1 MFVTSEPLE
10 HVGSSFEAQT
20 VSGFNQTPQVFI
32 QAERPFYVGCLENYN
47 QLTVLM
53 ARERA
58 LQENILKS
66 AEAPRLASLSY
77 FSPANRDSGERTMHN
92 IVNVWEWYST
102 EGKTM
107 RLLFEDDKHSML
119 GVGAGTE
126 TYLGKTLIWSLT
138 SHKALEYQPV
148 DHE

>member
-10 HVGSSFEAQT
+10 HYGSSFRARM

-32 QAERPFYVGCLENYN
+32 QAERPFYVGCLENYE

-66 AEAPRLASLSY
+66 AEAPRLASLLY
-77 FSPANRDSGERTMHN
+77 FSPANKDSGERTMYS
-92 IVNVWEWYST
+92 IVNVWEWYSIQS
-102 EGKTM
+102 KTM

-119 GVGAGTE
+119 GIEAGTE

-138 SHKALEYQPV
+138 SPTALEYQSA
-148 DHE
+148 DQE